1 MGRFRLDYRKKC
13 FIQSIA
19 RQRHRLPRQ
28 AVGAPSIEAFRA
40 LGSLSWGI
48 VGQPKAA
55 GLGLDDL

>member
-28 AVGAPSIEAFRA
+28 AVGAPSMEAVRA
-40 LGSLSWGI
+40 LGSLSWEI
-48 VGQPKAA
+48 VGQPRAA